1 MRALLLAGGISM
13 AITLFGTPAFIWLFR
28 RLRWGQ
34 FIRED
39 GPQSHQVKH
48 GTPTMGGVV
57 FIFAAVA
64 GYFIGKIANFES
76 PTPSALLVLF
86 MLVGL
91 GAVGFLAKG
100 NNHQFEGGLLR
111 VRRT

>member
-13 AITLFGTPAFIWLFR
+13 AFTLLGTPAFIWLFR

-48 GTPTMGGVV
+48 GTPTMGGIII
-57 FIFAAVA
+57 IFAALVA
-64 GYFIGKIANFES
+64 YLVAHLVTQSSISTSAVLILGLVMFEHVYGKS
-76 PTPSALLVLF
+76 R
-86 MLVGL
+86 
-91 GAVGFLAKG
+91 GACG
-100 NNHQFEGGLLR
+100 
-111 VRRT
+111 